1 MLLSI
6 TVTDFENV
14 SSKLLGSVGPSRG
27 FLQLAPVIWTE
38 SEALRVK
45 WALLANLNLCAGL
58 QVGIKGAVHQM
69 TAWENAVVAYS
80 SHQPVRFADAAEE
93 MAIAEGS
100 PHGARKTGGHSHQC
114 SLSSCCFTPFAFSPS
129 RISRISA
136 KTPS

>member
-14 SSKLLGSVGPSRG
+14 SSKLLGSAGPSRG

-38 SEALRVK
+38 SEALRVE

-58 QVGIKGAVHQM
+58 QVGIKGADHEM

-80 SHQPVRFADAAEE
+80 SHQPARFADLLRRWPVPKVPPMEPGKPE
-93 MAIAEGS
+93 DIHIS
-100 PHGARKTGGHSHQC
+100 VLQKSHGNKRKHAPDKIWLC
-114 SLSSCCFTPFAFSPS
+114 SS
-129 RISRISA
+129 
-136 KTPS
+136 

>member
-1 MLLSI
+1 MLHSI

-58 QVGIKGAVHQM
+58 QVGIKGAVHEM

-80 SHQPVRFADAAEE
+80 SHRPARFADTAEE
-93 MAIAEGS
+93 MVKAEDAPMEPGK
-100 PHGARKTGGHSHQC
+100 PEDIHIIV
-114 SLSSCCFTPFAFSPS
+114 LPN
-129 RISRISA
+129 ISQ
-136 KTPS
+136 K